1 MRKFI
6 VLALTAVMVLGAL
19 ASAEAATE
27 VKMTGDARIYGLFM
41 DNRNFTGW
49 NRSGK
54 AKEENFEVWERF
66 RLRSDFVASEAVKF
80 RFGIKVEDTWGHG
93 NFTAAEP
100 SNQTVQVYMA

>member
-6 VLALTAVMVLGAL
+6 VLALASVMVLGAL
-19 ASAEAATE
+19 ASAHAATE

-41 DNRNFTGW
+41 DSRNFTGW
-49 NRSGK
+49 NRSGT
-54 AKEENFEVWERF
+54 AKEEKFEVWERF

-93 NFTAAEP
+93 RRQSYLT
-100 SNQTVQVYMA
+100 QTW

>member
-6 VLALTAVMVLGAL
+6 VLALTAVMALGAL

-49 NRSGK
+49 NRSGR
-54 AKEENFEVWERF
+54 AKQENFEIWN
-66 RLRSDFVASEAVKF
+66 ASVC
-80 RFGIKVEDTWGHG
+80 
-93 NFTAAEP
+93 AATLWP
-100 SNQTVQVYMA
+100 ARP